1 MKEDAD
7 LGNKAKSTAFSIGLH
22 ALLFAAVFV
31 VSTNSKGDAVVSPSD
46 PLLAMLADPDADP
59 TKAAGLVGKAPGLAD
74 GSLDGKELDD
84 TLGEIFDDQ
93 SGDFGELPPMPPPPE
108 PVPAEPVAA
117 EPTPAKPA
125 EAKPAEKPAAPKSSK
140 PATQPKPTPAKK
152 AEKPA
157 EKKNTGGSRM
167 SFAEWQKRNAGKNA
181 QSSKPK
187 NPGRSRG
194 GTVKAPRIDVGKVV
208 TGGGGRFGVPGGTG
222 ENGGEGGRAVAS
234 AQQLYAAEVARKL
247 ATHLDNVLAQSPLT
261 LDETVVVTVRL
272 SADAQGRITLVD
284 VSGTSNAL
292 VRERVKSAVDRI
304 GKFRRPPEGKA
315 FTLAIPDVELRPQ

>member
-1 MKEDAD
+1 MREDAD
-7 LGNKAKSTAFSIGLH
+7 LGTKAKSTALSIGLH

-74 GSLDGKELDD
+74 GSLDGKELDN

-93 SGDFGELPPMPPPPE
+93 SGDFGELPPLPPE
-108 PVPAEPVAA
+108 PDPVPAEPVAA

-125 EAKPAEKPAAPKSSK
+125 EAKPAKKPAAEPKSPK
-140 PATQPKPTPAKK
+140 PANKPKPTPAKK
-152 AEKPA
+152 AEEPEKKKPA
-157 EKKNTGGSRM
+157 GGSRM

-181 QSSKPK
+181 QKSTPK
-187 NPGRSRG
+187 NTGRSRG

-208 TGGGGRFGVPGGTG
+208 TGGGRFGVPGGTG

-261 LDETVVVTVRL
+261 LDDAVIVTVRL

-292 VRERVKSAVDRI
+292 VRARVKSAVDRI
-304 GKFRRPPEGKA
+304 GKFRRPPEGRA